1 MQILHSTNPSC
12 DLLWFLISMLN
23 RVYIHGS
30 GAHNIL
36 ALNVLQLEHSLV
48 LIVQGR
54 LVKHCDTEI
63 LLGSIR
69 LVHFQESIN
78 FANSWNK
85 IGNERLEF
93 CKQINLLRLESV
105 DIFEQLF
112 YLPTYLQVCVLS
124 WVISTRNFFFIFFF
138 LLVLRT
144 GLLLLLG
151 WLLCLSRCLLL
162 LLGLLLLLCLFNI
175 HIHIDLVLLFLTIY
189 LFAVIHIDRQVEGLV
204 LNLLSFYLSIG
215 CWLLRLFG

>member
-1 MQILHSTNPSC
+1 MQILHSTDPSC
-12 DLLWFLISMLN
+12 DLFGFLISMLN
-23 RVYIHGS
+23 RVNIHGS

-48 LIVQGR
+48 LVVQGR
-54 LVKHCDTEI
+54 LVKHCDTKI

-78 FANSWNK
+78 FANSWNE
-85 IGNERLEF
+85 IGNEWLEF
-93 CKQINLLRLESV
+93 CKQIDLLRLESV

-124 WVISTRNFFFIFFF
+124 WVISTRYFFFIFFF

-144 GLLLLLG
+144 GLLLLLS

-162 LLGLLLLLCLFNI
+162 LLWLLLLLCLFYI
-175 HIHIDLVLLFLTIY
+175 HINIDLILFFLAIY

-204 LNLLSFYLSIG
+204 LNLLSFNLSIG